1 MQSGLIF
8 NIQKYSVHDGPGI
21 RTTVFLKGCPLDCP
35 WCHNPESIS
44 RRREIIVLENRC
56 IGCGECRLACRYG
69 TAIPGDGGLPARNE
83 ICDLCGACVD
93 ACPTEA
99 RRVIGR
105 EMSVTELL
113 HCVLA
118 DQAFYESSGGGVTF
132 SGGEPLSQPEF
143 LRDAL
148 ESCQAHG
155 VHTAVDTCG
164 LARLEHLLAIAPF
177 TGLFLYDLKF
187 MNEAKHRRYTG
198 VSNTLILSNLE
209 TLGRIHPR
217 IWIRIPVIPG
227 INDGDAELEASARF
241 VAGIPGVRQVNLLP
255 FHRTGLPKNTRLG
268 RDHGMANVQ
277 PPTPAAMV
285 RAAGIFSRH
294 GLTAKTGG

>member
-44 RRREIIVLENRC
+44 RQREIIAMESRC
-56 IGCGECRLACRYG
+56 IGCRECRLACRYG
-69 TAIPGDGGLPARNE
+69 TTIPGDGGLPTRNDV
-83 ICDLCGACVD
+83 CDLCGACVD

-99 RRVIGR
+99 RRLIGR
-105 EMSVTELL
+105 EMSVTEIL

-118 DQAFYESSGGGVTF
+118 DQVFYESSGGGVTF
-132 SGGEPLSQPEF
+132 SGGEPLAQPEF
-143 LRDAL
+143 LRSVL
-148 ESCQAHG
+148 ENCRANG
-155 VHTAVDTCG
+155 LHTAVDTCG
-164 LARLEHLLAIAPF
+164 LARQEQLLGIAPF
-177 TGLFLYDLKF
+177 TDLFLYDLKF
-187 MNEAKHRRYTG
+187 MDEAKHLRYTG
-198 VSNTLILSNLE
+198 VSNALILSNLAA
-209 TLGRIHPR
+209 LGQIHPR

-227 INDGDAELEASARF
+227 INDSEEELEAIAR
-241 VAGIPGVRQVNLLP
+241 VAAAIPSVQQVNLLP

-268 RDHGMANVQ
+268 RDQDMAAVQ
-277 PPTPAAMV
+277 PPTPTAMA

-294 GLTAKTGG
+294 RLTVKIGG

>member
-1 MQSGLIF
+1 MQNGLIF

-44 RRREIIVLENRC
+44 RQREIVVMENRC

-69 TAIPGDGGLPARNE
+69 TAIPGDGSLPAKNE
-83 ICDLCGACVD
+83 VCDLCGACVD

-99 RRVIGR
+99 RRMIGR
-105 EMSVTELL
+105 EMSVAEVL
-113 HCVLA
+113 HHIMA
-118 DQAFYESSGGGVTF
+118 DQTFYEGSGGGVTF

-143 LRDAL
+143 LRSAL
-148 ESCQAHG
+148 EACRAQG
-155 VHTAVDTCG
+155 LHTAVDTCG
-164 LARLEHLLAIAPF
+164 LARLEHLLAVTPF
-177 TGLFLYDLKF
+177 TELFLYDLKF
-187 MNEAKHRRYTG
+187 LDETKHRRYTG

-227 INDGDAELEASARF
+227 INDSEAELEATARF
-241 VAGIPGVRQVNLLP
+241 VASIPSIQQVNLLP

-268 RDHGMANVQ
+268 RDRSMADVQ
-277 PPTPAAMV
+277 PPTSAAME
-285 RAAGIFSRH
+285 RATAVFASH
-294 GLTAKTGG
+294 GLIAKTGG